1 MKGITVTL
9 TDMLA
14 CRERRACL
22 QKELIEKYRCP
33 ILSFSMNIPGPI
45 KTTPDIQR
53 AFEAGK
59 QVLFAQL
66 DRHGLPILSQKEF
79 HEATGDEL
87 LWAVK
92 GSAEKIKEITTEI
105 EETHPL
111 GRLFDM
117 DIIGTNGEKLSRGTW
132 RTCLICG
139 CQAQE
144 CARSRR
150 HTIAEM
156 QAKIDEML
164 ICKSGTKGDD
174 YYGI

>member
-1 MKGITVTL
+1 MKGIEVTL

-14 CRERRACL
+14 CRERRASL
-22 QKELIEKYRCP
+22 QNEFIQKHGCP
-33 ILSFSMNIPGPI
+33 VISFCMNIPGPI
-45 KTTPDIQR
+45 KTTPDIQK
-53 AFEAGK
+53 AFEEGK
-59 QVLFAQL
+59 QTLLAQL
-66 DRHGLPILSQKEF
+66 ESHGFSIFSQAEF
-79 HEATGDEL
+79 HEITGDEL
-87 LWAVK
+87 LWAVA
-92 GSAEKIKEITTEI
+92 GSAEELKEITTQI

-117 DIIGTNGEKLSRGTW
+117 DIIGMDGEKLSRSTY

-156 QAKIDEML
+156 QARIDEML
-164 ICKSGTKGDD
+164 ASQADTKGD
-174 YYGI
+174 